1 MVPLFYIWFLFSQIG
16 TGIQKMV
23 LLFYLSKRHIKG
35 SRTYRNWW
43 KRSGLIF
50 FWCTFSFMISPPAF
64 FSIFK
69 IKNRRKG
76 SGKRADKRSRQK
88 NTCENRY
95 HNFRTINFQK
105 SDFQIPHST
114 FRLHAHSTVQIQF
127 LKIQFS
133 NYRCSTFNFQNQQ
146 IQIRQLNFFK

>member
-1 MVPLFYIWFLFSQIG
+1 MVPLFYTWNLFSIYGSAIPHIKMVPLFYIWFLFSQIG

-64 FSIFK
+64 FFLFK

-88 NTCENRY
+88 THVKTGTIISVPSIFKNRISKFLIQ
-95 HNFRTINFQK
+95 HFGFTHIQPSRSNF
-105 SDFQIPHST
+105 
-114 FRLHAHSTVQIQF
+114 
-127 LKIQFS
+127 
-133 NYRCSTFNFQNQQ
+133 
-146 IQIRQLNFFK
+146 